1 MIRKLAAS
9 VACAITLVP
18 GFAQTTAQQPPQQ
31 QPQARLSLEDVRAQ
45 ARAAA
50 AQNFNQQPELSK
62 QAEALTN
69 SAQSAEDFRQA
80 LFLMQRKAAQGN

>member
-18 GFAQTTAQQPPQQ
+18 CFAQTAAQQPPQQ
-31 QPQARLSLEDVRAQ
+31 QARLSLEDVRAQ